1 MKHDKVPEFKAIYV
15 SKILKLSLS
24 AIGPALLFCALAP
37 AAEISDED
45 VLLHAFGDEEMIS
58 IATGKKQPVSKA
70 PAVTT
75 VVTADDIKAIGA
87 TDLDEIL
94 ETVPGL
100 HVARNNQFYS
110 PIYAV
115 RGVFSQANPQ
125 VLVLINGI
133 SITNLFAGDRNL
145 VWGGMPVEA
154 IQRVEIIRG
163 PGSAVYGADAF
174 AGVINIITK
183 PSEDLAGTE
192 IGGRRGSFDTWDGW
206 LLHGGTYKGFEVA
219 AMLEYHDTDGQR
231 ENVEAD
237 AQTLFDNIFGSNA
250 SLAPGPVNVQRENI
264 DARLDI
270 HRKNWRLRAGL
281 QRRQDIGTGVGVAE
295 ALDPDGRFNS
305 ERWNVDLTYHNP
317 LITEHWDVE
326 AQVSYFDTSQEVDS
340 NVLLFPR
347 ETVLPI
353 GPDGNISPPP
363 TGIPALFPNGFIG
376 NPEVFERHTRFNVS
390 AFYTGFERHLLRM
403 GAGFNYA
410 DIWKVKESKNFGID
424 PSTGARIEPPGS
436 RLVETTDTPF
446 AFLSEGD
453 RKNYYFFL
461 QDSWRFANDW
471 ELTGGLRYDHFS
483 DFGNAIN
490 PRFALVWQ
498 ARQNLTSKLLY
509 GEAFRAPSFVE
520 TRNINNPVVLGNPDL
535 EPEKM
540 RTVEI
545 ALDYLPI
552 EDFRLSSNVY
562 RYWWSDIIQF
572 VPGPGGSTA
581 QNTGEQTGYG
591 LEIEADWRITS
602 NFRLLG
608 NYAFQISE
616 DETSDED
623 AGNAPHHQV
632 YVRADWE
639 FLPSWYFNPQLNWIV
654 DRDRVAGDNRPEID
668 DYSTVDLTLRRIGIH
683 NHWDV
688 AFAVRN
694 LFDSDVREPSLA
706 GSPAASIP
714 NDLPQAGRSFY
725 GEVRFRF

>member
-1 MKHDKVPEFKAIYV
+1 M
-15 SKILKLSLS
+15 SKIVKLELS
-24 AIGPALLFCALAP
+24 ALVFALLFCVSVP
-37 AAEISDED
+37 AAEVSDED
-45 VLLHAFGDEEMIS
+45 ALLHAFGDEEMIS

-75 VVTADDIKAIGA
+75 VITSEDIKAIGA
-87 TDLDEIL
+87 TDLDDVL

-100 HVARNNQFYS
+100 HVARNSIAYS
-110 PIYAV
+110 PIYTI
-115 RGVFSQANPQ
+115 RGIFSAFNPQ

-133 SITNLFAGDRNL
+133 PITNLFQGDRNL
-145 VWGGMPVEA
+145 IWGGIPVEE
-154 IQRVEIIRG
+154 IQRIEIIRG

-183 PSEDLAGTE
+183 TSEDISGTE
-192 IGGRRGSFDTWDGW
+192 IGGRYGSFDTWDGW

-219 AMLEYHDTDGQR
+219 ATLEYHDTDGQR
-231 ENVEAD
+231 ENIDAD
-237 AQTLFDNIFGSNA
+237 LQTFFDDVFGTNA

-270 HRKNWRLRAGL
+270 HRENWRLRAGL
-281 QRRQDIGTGVGVAE
+281 QRRQDFGTGAGVAQV
-295 ALDPDGRFNS
+295 LDPDSRFDS
-305 ERWNVDLTYHNP
+305 DRWNVDLTYHNP
-317 LITEHWDVE
+317 LLTEHWNVE

-340 NVLLFPR
+340 NLLLFPR
-347 ETVLPI
+347 GTVLPI
-353 GPDGNISPPP
+353 GPDGNISP
-363 TGIPALFPNGFIG
+363 TGIPTLFPNGFIG
-376 NPEVFERHTRFNVS
+376 NPEVFERHARAHIS
-390 AFYTGFERHLLRM
+390 AFYTGFDRHLLRM
-403 GAGFNYA
+403 GVGFNYA
-410 DIWKVKESKNFGID
+410 NIWKVKESKNFGID
-424 PSTGARIEPPGS
+424 PSIGIRIEPPGS

-483 DFGNAIN
+483 DFGATVN

-498 ARQNLTSKLLY
+498 TRQNLTSKLLY
-509 GEAFRAPSFVE
+509 GEAFRAPSFAE
-520 TRNINNPVVLGNPDL
+520 TRNINNPVTLGNPDL
-535 EPEKM
+535 EPEKI
-540 RTVEI
+540 RTVEL
-545 ALDYLPI
+545 AFDYFPI
-552 EDFRLSSNVY
+552 EDLRLSSNVY
-562 RYWWSDIIQF
+562 RYWWSDIIRF
-572 VPGPGGSTA
+572 VPDPGATSSTA
-581 QNTGEQTGYG
+581 QNTGEQTGSG
-591 LEIEADWRITS
+591 LEIEADWRATS
-602 NFRLLG
+602 YFRLLG

-616 DETSDED
+616 DDISDED

-639 FLPSWYFNPQLNWIV
+639 FLPNWHFHPQVNWIV
-654 DRDRVAGDNRPEID
+654 DRDRVLGDSRPEID
-668 DYSTVDLTLRRIGIH
+668 DYSTVDLTLRRTDIK

-688 AFAVRN
+688 AFSVRN
-694 LFDSDVREPSLA
+694 LFDSDAREPSLA